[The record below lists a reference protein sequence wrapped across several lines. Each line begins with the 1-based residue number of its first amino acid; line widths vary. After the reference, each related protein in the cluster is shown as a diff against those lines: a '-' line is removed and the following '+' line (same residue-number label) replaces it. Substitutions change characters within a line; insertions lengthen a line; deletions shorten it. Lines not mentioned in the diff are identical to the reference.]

1 MSGNKVSVI
10 RKVWRAPQL
19 KVIGLPVATLALN
32 GGAGDSNTG
41 S

>member
-19 KVIGLPVATLALN
+19 KVIGLPVATLQFN
-32 GGAGDSNTG
+32 GGEGDGNTG